1 MEVKV
6 YDITTIITEREL
18 TDEQIANINILFD
31 ELAGE
36 NSNQNHIKVSCILS
50 QDYQREDVI
59 LYEYLQGQSTYDFKR
74 CAQKLLEAE
83 STKARERNKNI
94 PEGFLFI
101 KQDDNRLVLM
111 KMEKTNVVDTN
122 TFAKRGELGMDKD
135 YYKLCVFPNDFNN
148 ITVIDKNQKAA
159 KYWYNKFLNLELL
172 RTEDDNTR
180 DLVDLVENDEFFKD
194 EIKELP
200 NFSEIKS
207 ATKEFIFDNNVFD
220 KTRLKDFLVQNSLI
234 DAVDERQIYS
244 DRSTNL
250 DSDFSISKSVL
261 KEKYKKTLKISEET
275 IIRTDNFEKLKRRQR
290 VFINADNELVLKV
303 DSEFLEQLK
312 LDLGV

>member
-1 MEVKV
+1 MKW
-6 YDITTIITEREL
+6 
-18 TDEQIANINILFD
+18 
-31 ELAGE
+31 
-36 NSNQNHIKVSCILS
+36 
-50 QDYQREDVI
+50 
-59 LYEYLQGQSTYDFKR
+59 
-74 CAQKLLEAE
+74 QKL
-83 STKARERNKNI
+83 
-94 PEGFLFI
+94 
-101 KQDDNRLVLM
+101 LM

-275 IIRTDNFEKLKRRQR
+275 IIRTDNFEKLKKRQR